1 MKRIYF
7 ATISILLLNQFTSI
21 AQVNH
26 LELKYDSVGLTVDA
40 YYAKVYNKEKN
51 VLVYFSADWCVP
63 CIKLKPII
71 IQIETEQ
78 KESVEVLNL
87 DVDENPK
94 IATYLEI
101 NTLPLFILYKN
112 GKKVWQR
119 NMFMSKENLVKA
131 INHYVIKTNVK

>member
-7 ATISILLLNQFTSI
+7 ATISTLLLNQFNSI

-26 LELKYDSVGLTVDA
+26 SKLKHDSVGLNVDA
-40 YYAKVYNKEKN
+40 YYAKVYKKEN

-63 CIKLKPII
+63 CIKLKPTIK
-71 IQIETEQ
+71 QIEEEE
-78 KESVEVLNL
+78 KERVEVLNL

-94 IATYLEI
+94 IATYFEI

-112 GKKVWQR
+112 GKKVCLHQ
-119 NMFMSKENLVKA
+119 KQICLKQ
-131 INHYVIKTNVK
+131 